1 VFWRTEERFI
11 LFFANQ
17 ARIRVYKRRKKES
30 TLSVFTTRHDRG
42 RLKRPAREEN
52 TREVQRGRYHRGFE
66 KISRGANR
74 NETGE
79 NTVRRYKFV
88 SKFVQIRRRR
98 RLLVFL
104 LLVVKLARAFDDS
117 LVNAFSQK
125 RVYFYMR
132 VFTYLMRKCVCTHS
146 LARALFVFVF
156 MFLPRRFLA
165 RSKRRKKKL

>member
-1 VFWRTEERFI
+1 
-11 LFFANQ
+11 
-17 ARIRVYKRRKKES
+17 
-30 TLSVFTTRHDRG
+30 
-42 RLKRPAREEN
+42 
-52 TREVQRGRYHRGFE
+52 
-66 KISRGANR
+66 
-74 NETGE
+74 
-79 NTVRRYKFV
+79 VRRYKFV

-104 LLVVKLARAFDDS
+104 LLVVKLPRAFDDS

-156 MFLPRRFLA
+156 MFLARRFLA